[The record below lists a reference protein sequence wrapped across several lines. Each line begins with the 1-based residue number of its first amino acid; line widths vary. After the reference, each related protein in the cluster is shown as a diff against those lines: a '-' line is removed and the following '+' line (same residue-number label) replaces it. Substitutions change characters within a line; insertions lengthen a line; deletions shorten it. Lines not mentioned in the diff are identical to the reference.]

1 MKITAF
7 LQKLIKVVCFHN
19 SSVRFVLIKGFAFFF
34 FFFFFSSSAYFL
46 FSSFPVG
53 FPVPTFFPSN
63 YELIIL
69 HSKITIMSHRCSSQE
84 EIVKRALLNHIVD
97 KHPRGHK
104 VECPECERPSRRP
117 VRSLSSQLG
126 VANCSSISS
135 SESDI
140 TGDGDRVF

>member
-1 MKITAF
+1 MKIIAF

-19 SSVRFVLIKGFAFFF
+19 SSVRFVLIKGFAVN
-34 FFFFFSSSAYFL
+34 FL
-46 FSSFPVG
+46 FSFSVG

-69 HSKITIMSHRCSSQE
+69 HSKITIMSHRCSSEE
-84 EIVKRALLNHIVD
+84 EIVKSALLNRLIN
-97 KHPRGHK
+97 KHGRDR
-104 VECPECERPSRRP
+104 ELEFPECGRPSRAP

-126 VANCSSISS
+126 VANYSSISS

-140 TGDGDRVF
+140 TGDGDSVL